1 MMFDLEVSRHR
12 LGGVPI
18 EQDLVNVDALGHF
31 IEATLPD
38 LGGPFQVERLGE
50 GLSCLTFALRGQGW
64 EVVLRRPPRGKLPPT
79 AYDVTRE
86 YRVMRALSDAGAEVP
101 VPRPLALCRDPSVI
115 GAPFYLMEPVW
126 GPVVRSELPEVLS
139 TTPARRAISED
150 LVDTLAALHAI
161 DAASVG
167 LDDFG
172 KPDGYLE
179 RQLRRMGELWDRA
192 RLRDIPE
199 IDEVGRWLGEH
210 LPAQPASTILH
221 GDYKLDNVIL
231 SRTSPARILA
241 VVDWEMST
249 LGDPLADLGWLLY
262 FWFESGEADFGL
274 PVATV
279 TGRDGFLRRA
289 ELLERYAER
298 AARPA
303 AHIRWYMALAGWKIA
318 IIMEGAYRRYLAGVA
333 DHPAYVSL
341 ERAVPALA
349 QRALQAATGEL
360 GP

>member
-1 MMFDLEVSRHR
+1 LK
-12 LGGVPI
+12 VPI
-18 EQDLVNVDALGHF
+18 ERGLVDVDALGHF
-31 IEATLPD
+31 IEATLPQ
-38 LGGPFQVERLGE
+38 LGGPFQIERLGE

-64 EVVLRRPPRGKLPPT
+64 EVVLRRPPRGDLPPT

-126 GPVVRSELPEVLS
+126 GPVVRSELPEVLN
-139 TTPARRAISED
+139 TTSARRAISEQ
-150 LVDTLAALHAI
+150 LVDKLAALHAI
-161 DAASVG
+161 DYTSAG
-167 LDDFG
+167 LEDFG
-172 KPDGYLE
+172 KPHGYLE
-179 RQLRRMGELWDRA
+179 RQLRRMGELWERA
-192 RLRDIPE
+192 RFRDIPE

-210 LPAQPASTILH
+210 LPTQRGSTILH

-231 SRTSPARILA
+231 SLTPPPRIRA

-262 FWFESGEADFGL
+262 FWLESGEASFEL
-274 PVATV
+274 PVGTV
-279 TGRDGFLRRA
+279 TDRDGFLRRPQ
-289 ELLERYAER
+289 LLERYAER
-298 AARPA
+298 AGTDTGQ
-303 AHIRWYMALAGWKIA
+303 IGWYVALAGWKIA

-333 DHPAYVSL
+333 DHAAFVTL

-349 QRALQAATGEL
+349 QRALQAVTGEL
-360 GP
+360 GT

>member
-1 MMFDLEVSRHR
+1 MYAL
-12 LGGVPI
+12 I
-18 EQDLVNVDALGHF
+18 NADALGRF
-31 IEATLPD
+31 IEVTLPD
-38 LGGPFQVERLGE
+38 LGGPFEIERLGE

-86 YRVMRALSDAGAEVP
+86 YRVMRALSDTGAEVP

-126 GPVVRSELPEVLS
+126 GTVVRSELPEVLS
-139 TTPARRAISED
+139 TTPARRAISEH

-161 DAASVG
+161 DSTSVG
-167 LDDFG
+167 LEDFG

-192 RLRDIPE
+192 RSRDIPE
-199 IDEVGRWLGEH
+199 IDEVGRWLADH
-210 LPAQPASTILH
+210 LPTQRGSTILH

-231 SRTSPARILA
+231 SLTSPPRIRA

-262 FWFESGEADFGL
+262 FWFEREEAALDL

-279 TGRDGFLRRA
+279 TDRDGFLHRA
-289 ELLERYAER
+289 ELLERYA
-298 AARPA
+298 AKTGRPSE
-303 AHIRWYMALAGWKIA
+303 HIRWYMALAGWKIA

-333 DHPAYVSL
+333 DHPAYVRL

-349 QRALQAATGEL
+349 HRAQEAATGGL
-360 GP
+360 GT

>member
-1 MMFDLEVSRHR
+1 
-12 LGGVPI
+12 
-18 EQDLVNVDALGHF
+18 LGHF
-31 IEATLPD
+31 IEATLPQ
-38 LGGPFQVERLGE
+38 LGGPFEIERLGE
-50 GLSCLTFALRGQGW
+50 GLSCLTFALRGEGW
-64 EVVLRRPPRGKLPPT
+64 EVVLRRPPRGNLPPT

-139 TTPARRAISED
+139 TAPARRAISEH

-161 DAASVG
+161 DYASVG
-167 LDDFG
+167 LEDFG

-192 RLRDIPE
+192 RFRDIPE

-210 LPAQPASTILH
+210 LPTQRGSTILH

-231 SRTSPARILA
+231 SLTSPPRIRA

-262 FWFESGEADFGL
+262 FWFDPGEPAFDL

-279 TGRDGFLRRA
+279 TDCDGFLRRP

-298 AARPA
+298 VGTDTGQ
-303 AHIRWYMALAGWKIA
+303 IGWYVALAGWKIA
-318 IIMEGAYRRYLAGVA
+318 IIMEGAYGRYLAGVA
-333 DHPAYVSL
+333 DHAAFVTL
-341 ERAVPALA
+341 ERAVLALA
-349 QRALQAATGEL
+349 HRALQVVRGEL
-360 GP
+360 GT

>member
-1 MMFDLEVSRHR
+1 M
-12 LGGVPI
+12 PI
-18 EQDLVNVDALGHF
+18 ERGLVDADALGHY
-31 IEATLPD
+31 IEETLPD
-38 LGGPFQVERLGE
+38 LGGPFEIERLGE

-64 EVVLRRPPRGKLPPT
+64 EVVLRRPPRGNLPPT

-126 GPVVRSELPEVLS
+126 GPVVRSELPEVLN
-139 TTPARRAISED
+139 TTSARQAISEH
-150 LVDTLAALHAI
+150 LVDKLGALHAI
-161 DAASVG
+161 DYASVG
-167 LDDFG
+167 LDGFG

-192 RLRDIPE
+192 RFRDIPE

-210 LPAQPASTILH
+210 LPTQRASTILH
-221 GDYKLDNVIL
+221 GDYKLDNIIL
-231 SRTSPARILA
+231 SPTSPPRIRA

-262 FWFESGEADFGL
+262 FWFESGEASFEL
-274 PVATV
+274 PIGIV
-279 TGRDGFLRRA
+279 TDREGFLRRE
-289 ELLERYAER
+289 ELLERYAEK
-298 AARPA
+298 AGTATGQ
-303 AHIRWYMALAGWKIA
+303 IGWYVALAGWKIA

-333 DHPAYVSL
+333 DHAAFVTL

-349 QRALQAATGEL
+349 HRALQVVRGEL
-360 GP
+360 AV

>member
-1 MMFDLEVSRHR
+1 MHAFTKGDVK
-12 LGGVPI
+12 I
-18 EQDLVNVDALGHF
+18 EQALINAEALARF
-31 IEATLPD
+31 IEERLPEF
-38 LGGPFQVERLGE
+38 GGPFQIERLGE
-50 GLSCLTFALRGQGW
+50 GLSCLTFALRGEGW

-86 YRVMRALSDAGAEVP
+86 YRVMRALSDTGAEVP

-126 GPVVRSELPEVLS
+126 GAVVRSELPEVLS
-139 TTPARRAISED
+139 TAPARRAISEH

-161 DAASVG
+161 DSTSAG
-167 LDDFG
+167 LGDFG

-192 RLRDIPE
+192 RFRDIPE
-199 IDEVGRWLGEH
+199 IDEVGRWLGDH
-210 LPAQPASTILH
+210 LPTQRGSTILH

-231 SRTSPARILA
+231 SLTSPPRIRA

-249 LGDPLADLGWLLY
+249 LGDPLADVGWLLY
-262 FWFESGEADFGL
+262 FWFESGEPVLDL

-279 TGRDGFLRRA
+279 TDRDGFLHRS
-289 ELLERYAER
+289 ELLERYVER
-298 AARPA
+298 AAMPA
-303 AHIRWYMALAGWKIA
+303 GDIRWYVALAGWKIA
-318 IIMEGAYRRYLAGVA
+318 IIMEGAYRRYRAGVA
-333 DHPAYVSL
+333 DHPAYVAL

-349 QRALQAATGEL
+349 QRALQAITGEL
-360 GP
+360 GT

>member
-1 MMFDLEVSRHR
+1 MPRRPSGR
-12 LGGVPI
+12 LVGVPI
-18 EQDLVNVDALGHF
+18 EPGLINADALGHF
-31 IEATLPD
+31 IEATLPQF
-38 LGGPFQVERLGE
+38 GGPFQIERLGE

-126 GPVVRSELPEVLS
+126 GAVVRSELPAVLS
-139 TTPARRAISED
+139 TTSARRAVSED
-150 LVDTLAALHAI
+150 LVDTLAVLHAI
-161 DAASVG
+161 DSTSVG
-167 LDDFG
+167 LEDFG

-192 RLRDIPE
+192 RFRDIPE
-199 IDEVGRWLGEH
+199 IDEVGRWLGDH
-210 LPAQPASTILH
+210 LPTQRASTILH

-231 SRTSPARILA
+231 SLTSPPRIRA

-262 FWFESGEADFGL
+262 FWFEPGEAALDL

-279 TGRDGFLRRA
+279 TDREGFLRRA
-289 ELLERYAER
+289 ELLERYA
-298 AARPA
+298 AKTGTPA
-303 AHIRWYMALAGWKIA
+303 GHIRWYMALAGWKIA

-349 QRALQAATGEL
+349 QRALQAASGAL
-360 GP
+360 GT

>member
-1 MMFDLEVSRHR
+1 MK
-12 LGGVPI
+12 I
-18 EQDLVNVDALGHF
+18 EQSLIDADALGHF
-31 IEATLPD
+31 IEERLPEF
-38 LGGPFQVERLGE
+38 GGPFQIERLGE

-126 GPVVRSELPEVLS
+126 GAVVRSELPEVLS
-139 TTPARRAISED
+139 TTPARRAISEH
-150 LVDTLAALHAI
+150 LVDTLAVLHAI
-161 DAASVG
+161 DSASVG
-167 LDDFG
+167 LEDFG

-192 RLRDIPE
+192 RFRDIPE
-199 IDEVGRWLGEH
+199 IDEVGRWLGDH
-210 LPAQPASTILH
+210 LPTQRASTILH

-231 SRTSPARILA
+231 SLTPPPRIRA

-262 FWFESGEADFGL
+262 FWLESGEASFDL
-274 PVATV
+274 PVGTV
-279 TGRDGFLRRA
+279 TDRDGFLHRR

-298 AARPA
+298 AGTATGQ
-303 AHIRWYMALAGWKIA
+303 IGWYVALAGWKIA
-318 IIMEGAYRRYLAGVA
+318 IIMEGAYRRYLAGVS
-333 DHPAYVSL
+333 DHAGFVTL

-349 QRALQAATGEL
+349 HRALRVVRGEL
-360 GP
+360 AV